1 MDFKINSRNQPVQ
14 FSLLKDIE
22 LVIKREDEI
31 HPHISGNKYR
41 KLKYNIMAARAQKID
56 TLLTFG
62 GAYSNHISATA
73 SMGLKFGFKTIGII
87 RGEELV
93 NKIEENPTL
102 SFAQNNGM
110 QFKFI
115 TRNLYREKGNSEFLD
130 HLKEEFGNFYM
141 LPEGGTNHLAIQ
153 GCEEILTKDDKSFD
167 YICTSV
173 GTGGTISGIINS
185 AEPNQKIIGFS
196 SLKGTFLIDEI
207 VKWTKRNNWE
217 LNSDYH
223 FGGYAKTNNELI
235 AFINKFKSTTGIPLD
250 PIYTGKMLYGIVKMV
265 QKQEFKKGSSILL
278 IHTGGLQGI
287 EGMNKVLKQKNH
299 LQLI

>member
-1 MDFKINSRNQPVQ
+1 MDFKVNSRNQSVQ

-41 KLKYNIMAARAQKID
+41 KLKYNIIAAKEQGFD

-62 GAYSNHISATA
+62 GAYSNHIAAT
-73 SMGLKFGFKTIGII
+73 SSVGEKFGFKTVGII
-87 RGEELV
+87 RGEELA
-93 NKIEENPTL
+93 NKIEENSTL
-102 SFAQNNGM
+102 SFAKNCGM

-115 TRNLYREKGNSEFLD
+115 TRSLYREKENSEFIKE
-130 HLKEEFGNFYM
+130 LKKGFGNFYT
-141 LPEGGTNHLAIQ
+141 LPEGGTNHLAIK

-185 AEPNQKIIGFS
+185 AELDQKIIGFS
-196 SLKGTFLIDEI
+196 SLKGKFLKDEI
-207 VKWTKRNNWE
+207 EKWTAKRNWE
-217 LNSDYH
+217 LNTDYH
-223 FGGYAKTNNELI
+223 FGGYAKTNDELI
-235 AFINKFKSTTGIPLD
+235 TFINKFKSATGVPLD
-250 PIYTGKMLYGIVKMV
+250 PIYTGKMLYGIVDMV
-265 QKQEFKKGSSILL
+265 RNNRFKKGSKILM

-287 EGMNKVLKQKNH
+287 DGMNKVLKQKKT